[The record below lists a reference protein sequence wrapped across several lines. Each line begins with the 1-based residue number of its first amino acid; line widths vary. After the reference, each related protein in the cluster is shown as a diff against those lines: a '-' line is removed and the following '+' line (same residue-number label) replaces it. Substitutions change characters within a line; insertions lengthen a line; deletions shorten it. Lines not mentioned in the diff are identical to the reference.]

1 MVGERRPGLS
11 SLGGGNDWD
20 VMRTETQIELGDGTL
35 LGAFVGGTGEAG
47 TVVLVPPFEGT
58 RYNPRNQRVAE
69 VLQTSGYRTVLLDL
83 LTDEEEGEEVATRE
97 RHFDA
102 AFLAARLA
110 LAAERIATD
119 HGEVVGYFGADTGAC
134 VALQAAA
141 EHPGV
146 VGAVVARGCGR
157 LDHATEHLQE
167 LETPT
172 LFVAGAKDGGVA
184 EASRRAAEATAG
196 EAALE
201 LIDGA
206 SHFFEEGGALEEVAR
221 VASSWFDDHLRS
233 D

>member
-1 MVGERRPGLS
+1 MG
-11 SLGGGNDWD
+11 SLDGGNNGD
-20 VMRTETQIELGDGTL
+20 VMRTETRIELADGTQ
-35 LGAFVGGTGEAG
+35 LGAFVGGSGEAG
-47 TVVLVPPFEGT
+47 TVILVPPFEST
-58 RYNPRNQRVAE
+58 RHNPRNQRVAE

-83 LTDEEEGEEVATRE
+83 LTDEEEGEEVASRE
-97 RHFDA
+97 RHFGA
-102 AFLAARLA
+102 AFLADRLA
-110 LAAERIATD
+110 MAAERIAERFD
-119 HGEVVGYFGADTGAC
+119 DVVGFFGADTGAC

-141 EHPGV
+141 EHPDV

-157 LDHATEHLQE
+157 LDDASEHLHA

-196 EAALE
+196 ESAIE
-201 LIDGA
+201 LIEGA

-221 VASSWFDDHLRS
+221 VASSWFDDHLGS